1 MENCET
7 RHFRVRVW
15 EAHCLITGIT
25 ERHEQNIP
33 LFYHHHHQPR
43 DVPDALPT
51 QARSLNQNSSQAGS
65 VSLLSP
71 AVLSVLSRGIHTS
84 AQHPSHFKCE
94 HIRAAKGMYPA
105 GHGIAGVLP
114 PASPPPS
121 HIQLPFRRRR
131 RSEQIERW

>member
-15 EAHCLITGIT
+15 EVHCLITGIT

-33 LFYHHHHQPR
+33 LFYHYHHQPPR
-43 DVPDALPT
+43 RSRRAPDP
-51 QARSLNQNSSQAGS
+51 AGS

-71 AVLSVLSRGIHTS
+71 AVQRHPHQRST
-84 AQHPSHFKCE
+84 PSHFKCE

-114 PASPPPS
+114 LRWHRRPS
-121 HIQLPFRRRR
+121 HLRLVINGLDPQSYFEDGGDPNK
-131 RSEQIERW
+131 